1 MQFCITPV
9 YQHNASP
16 RALKLMQ
23 TSNRKQ
29 IFSAVF
35 SSHYKGW
42 SLRVTG
48 TFPTSEKASCQTRTR
63 THKCATM
70 PSAIS
75 HSLAEQMSSQGKANH
90 SPLSRVPRDPS
101 LSLPGFISKMSKAH
115 QQDSQATSSCIN
127 DAPLRGLKENLGRPR
142 RDRCCWVDYRGLHSA
157 GISWAR
163 YNIAGEFG
171 PLMSNGI
178 TCSTSAKNKQSQPDN
193 RQCQQFPSQDKN
205 TQIKPTVTSHLPGGW
220 CPTAQL
226 LPDNV
231 GNTLRL

>member
-127 DAPLRGLKENLGRPR
+127 DAPLRGLRKRTLGGQEET
-142 RDRCCWVDYRGLHSA
+142 DAAGLIIVVYTLLASA
-157 GISWAR
+157 G
-163 YNIAGEFG
+163 
-171 PLMSNGI
+171 
-178 TCSTSAKNKQSQPDN
+178 
-193 RQCQQFPSQDKN
+193 QDT
-205 TQIKPTVTSHLPGGW
+205 TQLVNL
-220 CPTAQL
+220 
-226 LPDNV
+226 D
-231 GNTLRL
+231 R